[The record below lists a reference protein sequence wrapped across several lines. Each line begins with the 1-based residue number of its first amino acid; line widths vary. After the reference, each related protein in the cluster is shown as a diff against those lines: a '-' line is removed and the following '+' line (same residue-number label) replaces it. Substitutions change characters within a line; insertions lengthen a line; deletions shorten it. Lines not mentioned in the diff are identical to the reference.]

1 MMWLKTNESFAVQIY
16 GERFD
21 SQPVLEPI
29 SASAAIECR
38 SEVRF
43 SILPKCDV
51 RYRKVYA
58 SDALYAS
65 CVECNM

>member
-1 MMWLKTNESFAVQIY
+1 MYKATMMWLKTNESFPVQIY
-16 GERFD
+16 GRSFD

-43 SILPKCDV
+43 SILPKCDI
-51 RYRKVYA
+51 RYRKNRTFGLATV
-58 SDALYAS
+58 S
-65 CVECNM
+65 